1 MLQSKKKSMGLTTLL
16 AFLVVG
22 VGHIYIGRTR
32 RGIALLIIGLVVDT
46 LISGMAFLLLPQGG
60 TSSITDSPSFV
71 AMFAAASIGSLVFF
85 IWQILDARKGC
96 KRYNSS
102 IV

>member
-1 MLQSKKKSMGLTTLL
+1 MLQSKKKSMALTTIL

-32 RGIALLIIGLVVDT
+32 RGIALLIIGLVADT
-46 LISGMAFLLLPQGG
+46 LISGMAFLMLSQGD

-71 AMFAAASIGSLVFF
+71 AVFVAASIGSLVFF
-85 IWQILDARKGC
+85 IWQIMDARKGC
-96 KRYNSS
+96 RKYNST